1 MSLGPRQTD
10 PINRMIPLSDTHF
23 GINSK
28 QALDI
33 LKNDPIKRN
42 EPINCDPIKRI
53 PLYIEHILIKCK
65 FMVS

>member
-10 PINRMIPLSDTHF
+10 PINQMIPLSDKHF

-33 LKNDPIKRN
+33 LKNDPIN
-42 EPINCDPIKRI
+42 GMN
-53 PLYIEHILIKCK
+53 L
-65 FMVS
+65 